1 MQSRLHIYNSLI
13 LSYINFGILAWGY
26 QCERIIKLQKKAIRI
41 VNLSK
46 YNAHCEPILK
56 ELNLL
61 KVTDI
66 LDLQVLKFFYKFK
79 NQMLP
84 NYFQNMPFTTNV
96 HQHGHHTRQIHK
108 IHQPFAGHD
117 FAKRCLRFY
126 LPRII
131 NNSPDF
137 ILDKVDTHS
146 LQGYSLYIKK
156 YMLKNYQGTCT
167 IVNCYVC
174 SKT

>member
-1 MQSRLHIYNSLI
+1 MIFHKPQKKIPTLHLVMNDTVIEKVAVFDFLGLTLNENLNWKSHIDKISNKISRSIGILNKHKHFIPLQSRLHIYNSLI

-66 LDLQVLKFFYKFK
+66 LDLQVLQFFYKFE

-84 NYFQNMPFTTNV
+84 NYFQNMPFNTNV
-96 HQHGHHTRQIHK
+96 H
-108 IHQPFAGHD
+108 
-117 FAKRCLRFY
+117 
-126 LPRII
+126 
-131 NNSPDF
+131 
-137 ILDKVDTHS
+137 
-146 LQGYSLYIKK
+146 
-156 YMLKNYQGTCT
+156 
-167 IVNCYVC
+167 
-174 SKT
+174 